1 MTSSNSIFLSSLEV
15 SNYRHCC
22 IFWTSTCLGKI
33 YPSLK
38 KSLFSALLRKK
49 SHFSTYCQFKPLLLF
64 FCHWYL
70 KVKKK
75 NVITRW
81 CQKSIQTQKTSFKL
95 IYKSLQYSYF
105 CLKDVDNDSAQTCNS
120 PIRTRGVLW
129 IWSHDFICISPIA
142 LVYFNCSLILLSV
155 Y

>member
-22 IFWTSTCLGKI
+22 IFWTSACLGKI

-38 KSLFSALLRKK
+38 KVYSAHCLEKK
-49 SHFSTYCQFKPLLLF
+49 AISAHTVNLSPCYY

-142 LVYFNCSLILLSV
+142 FVYFNCSLILLSV